1 MRIDNV
7 SGHGMASAETVS
19 GQIDDWDAQL
29 QHHIQQQAQQVAT
42 QECDADASPTS
53 CDVMPNKWT
62 VELLLLGDEWDSG
75 DLFVA
80 DSWKYRNDDVRVT
93 YKVDETDSM
102 AQIRE
107 RLEDTLMPLVVDET
121 PFDESMLQ
129 LQSVTWDNDRHSHF
143 KFDL

>member
-1 MRIDNV
+1 MIINNV
-7 SGHGMASAETVS
+7 SAHGMSGAETVS

-29 QHHIQQQAQQVAT
+29 EHHVQQQAQQVAT

-53 CDVMPNKWT
+53 CDVMAGTWS

-80 DSWKYRNDDVRVT
+80 DSWKYRADDVRVS
-93 YKVDETDSM
+93 YKIDETDAM
-102 AQIRE
+102 AQIRD
-107 RLEDTLMPLVVDET
+107 RLEDALIPLVVDRT
-121 PFDESMLQ
+121 PFEDNMLN
-129 LQSVTWDNDRHSHF
+129 LQSVSWDNDRHSHF